1 MATRGSIDFSVDR
14 DGIITEALEQMG
26 MLAEGQ
32 TPSADQLTSMS
43 RTLNMLVKAWQGEG
57 LNLFALQKLY
67 IYLEK
72 DKQEYDLGSTTTDHF
87 SAEFNQTTTTA
98 AAVATDTTIDVT
110 SATNMATSDYIGVKL
125 DDGTM
130 QWTTITNIASLTIT
144 LNDALTGG
152 VDSGALIYFY
162 TSKANRPMKITNVV
176 LRDSIS
182 NQDTP
187 IWNTSRQEYIELPNK
202 ESNGAVNQIWYD
214 PQVGTGVLSVWPRSD
229 NVNKYLVIWV
239 QRTLEDFD
247 SATDDA
253 DYPQEW
259 LLPLALNLA
268 AVSCTKYGVPRFE
281 RTYIFNLARDYKK
294 LAESF
299 DIEEGFQFQ
308 PEYVPNG

>member
-1 MATRGSIDFSVDR
+1 MSTSGSIDFSATR
-14 DGIITEALEQMG
+14 DDIITEALEQMG

-32 TPSADQLTSMS
+32 SPSADQLTSMA

-67 IYLEK
+67 VYLEK
-72 DKQEYDLGSTTTDHF
+72 EKQEYNLSSTTTDHF
-87 SAEFNQTTTTA
+87 SASFNKTTTSIA
-98 AAVATDTTIDVT
+98 AIATDTTITVT
-110 SATNMATSDYIGVKL
+110 TVAGIADGDYIGVKL
-125 DDGTM
+125 TDGTM
-130 QWTTITNIASLTIT
+130 QWNVVNGSPVGSVVTLTT
-144 LNDALTGG
+144 ALTGA
-152 VDSGALIYFY
+152 VDNGALIYYY
-162 TSKANRPMKITNVV
+162 TTKANRPMKISNVV

-182 NQDTP
+182 EQDIP
-187 IWNTSRQEYIELPNK
+187 IWNVSRQEYIELPNK
-202 ESNGAVNQIWYD
+202 QSGGAINQVWYD
-214 PQVGTGVLSVWPRSD
+214 PQVGTGILSVWPQS
-229 NVNKYLVIWV
+229 NTVNKYLVLWV

-281 RTYIFNLARDYKK
+281 RTYIRGLAVEYKK

-299 DIEEGFQFQ
+299 DAEDGFQFQ
-308 PEYVPNG
+308 PEYTP